1 MNFTKFVIIIFI
13 TCTQEITSSDNEWT
27 SFNQLTIRAILSRE
41 LLILITMRT
50 CTYMYVYTCSVT
62 SMYITSTNLEYSNM
76 YYYVS

>member
-50 CTYMYVYTCSVT
+50 CTYMYVYTCSLM
-62 SMYITSTNLEYSNM
+62 SMYIPSTYLEYSNV